1 MGAIVELAK
10 ERGFFKAAGLDVRPS
25 ILNGGAIVAT
35 AVTGGSF
42 DFGAVNAAHSRR
54 LD

>member
-35 AVTGGSF
+35 AVTGSF